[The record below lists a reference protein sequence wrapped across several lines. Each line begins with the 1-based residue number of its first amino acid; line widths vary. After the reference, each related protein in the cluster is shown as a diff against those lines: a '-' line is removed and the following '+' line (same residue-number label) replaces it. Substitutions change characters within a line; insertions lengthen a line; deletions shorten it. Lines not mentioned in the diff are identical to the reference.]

1 MFPAQAYIL
10 LDTFLR
16 QWVVGHRKWSCQTA
30 ADTEDRSRPLP
41 QPQTTGH
48 STLPPPMPCL
58 LVGFTGWP
66 ETVGMHHAT
75 SSLSRPVVFP
85 VWSRSARLPCSSNGK
100 ESACNA
106 GDLGSIP
113 GSGRSL
119 EKRMATHSSVLARR
133 IPWTEKP
140 GGLQSMELQRV
151 GHDWVLYA
159 RSAASESPG
168 NFCPLLTLEL
178 GFQATTALDFLV
190 LGPFNSRQLPQH
202 HAM

>member
-1 MFPAQAYIL
+1 
-10 LDTFLR
+10 
-16 QWVVGHRKWSCQTA
+16 
-30 ADTEDRSRPLP
+30 
-41 QPQTTGH
+41 
-48 STLPPPMPCL
+48 
-58 LVGFTGWP
+58 
-66 ETVGMHHAT
+66 MHHAI

-140 GGLQSMELQRV
+140 GGLQSVGLQRV
-151 GHDWVLYA
+151 GHD
-159 RSAASESPG
+159 
-168 NFCPLLTLEL
+168 
-178 GFQATTALDFLV
+178 
-190 LGPFNSRQLPQH
+190 
-202 HAM
+202 